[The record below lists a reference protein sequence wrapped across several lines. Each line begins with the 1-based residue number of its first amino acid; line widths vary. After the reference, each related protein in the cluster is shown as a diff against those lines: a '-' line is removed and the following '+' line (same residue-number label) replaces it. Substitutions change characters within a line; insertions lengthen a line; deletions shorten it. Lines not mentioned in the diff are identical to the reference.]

1 MIMQNKFF
9 KFKFMTAIVAA
20 FGLFF
25 GSCST
30 DMMDDTEKMVS
41 EKIENESL
49 LKSGNSSQN
58 KLLAQVRKATAK
70 YHRIEAA
77 LADDYEEGLECV
89 YVDGLGGM
97 GYHFVNMGLVD
108 PVFDPFVPEVLI
120 YEPDADGKLHLV
132 AVEYIIID
140 IGQDHPHFGN
150 HPMDIGGTPV
160 PVDHY
165 SLHVWIWKENPNG
178 MYTPFNPDV
187 SCD

>member
-1 MIMQNKFF
+1 MEKKFL
-9 KFKFMTAIVAA
+9 KFNLMTAIVAA
-20 FGLFF
+20 FSLFL

-30 DMMDDTEKMVS
+30 DMMDETETMVA
-41 EKIENESL
+41 EKIKNESL

-77 LADDYEEGLECV
+77 LADGYEPGSECV
-89 YVDGLGGM
+89 YVEGLGGM
-97 GYHFVNMGLVD
+97 GYHYVNQGLVD
-108 PVFDPFVPEVLI
+108 PVFDPFVPEVLM

-132 AVEYIIID
+132 GVEYIIID
-140 IGQDHPHFGN
+140 IGQDHPYFGN

-165 SLHVWIWKENPNG
+165 SLHVWIWKENPSG
-178 MYTPFNPDV
+178 MYFPMNPNV
-187 SCD
+187 SCN